1 MREDFGAGAL
11 RKIQELEGKGVTLGM
26 AQKILLAE
34 TGTVEQVLSI
44 LTGSPVHVNVTRQS
58 EEKGVIVREVVLASD
73 AGEPLIRAH
82 SNVYCR
88 NLPPAVV
95 EKIRHKK
102 VGIGTAVFSAGL
114 ETFRKIT
121 RMGVSGG
128 VPYRTYRI
136 IYRGKVAFEIREEIL
151 LKGGP
156 GGI

>member
-1 MREDFGAGAL
+1 MREDFGASAL
-11 RKIQELEGKGVTLGM
+11 RKIQELEKTGTALGM
-26 AQKILLAE
+26 AQKVLLAE

-44 LTGSPVHVNVTRQS
+44 LTGSPVHVNVIKQS
-58 EEKGVIVREVVLASD
+58 EEKGVIIRVAVLASD
-73 AGEPLIRAH
+73 AGEPLIRAY
-82 SNVYCR
+82 SKVYCR

-95 EKIRHKK
+95 EKIRKK
-102 VGIGTAVFSAGL
+102 KAGIGTAIFSAGL

-121 RMGVSGG
+121 RMGVKGG

-136 IYRGKVAFEIREEIL
+136 IYRGKVAFEISEEIL